1 MTLSQES
8 VEESSHFKTQ
18 NKTAQFIHFYTN
30 QTTTNKKN
38 YKYISVHKELLLL
51 FTSWAETDN

>member
-18 NKTAQFIHFYTN
+18 NKTAQLIHFYTN
-30 QTTTNKKN
+30 QTTTNKKLQIYLSTQGTALIVDFMGRN
-38 YKYISVHKELLLL
+38 R
-51 FTSWAETDN
+51 